1 MSEALA
7 KPARPDPESAPL
19 DELDLFLPDLFHDDY
34 HVKVFERLRAED
46 PVFHQEVEELGSTW
60 NVTRY
65 EDIMAVD
72 TDHETFS
79 SDGSIVATDQD
90 EDFALP
96 MFIAMDPPRHDQQR
110 REVNG
115 VVAPRNLAVMEETI
129 RGRVQTILAG
139 LPIGETFNWVDEVSI
154 ELTTQ
159 MLATLFDFP
168 FEDRRKLTRW
178 SDVATADDQSG
189 IIESEEQRREELIEC
204 LMYFTE
210 LWNQR
215 VNQPP
220 AMDLVSM
227 LAHGESTK
235 NMDPME
241 YLGNLVLLI
250 VGGNDT
256 TRNSITGGVRFL
268 NQFPDEYRKL
278 TDNPGL
284 IPNMVPEIIRFQ
296 TPLAYMRRTTTKD
309 VVLGGKHIPKGGRVL
324 MWYVSGNR
332 DSQMIDQADR
342 FWIDRPKARQQLSFG
357 FGIHRCMGN
366 RLAEMQ
372 LRVLWEEILTKFE
385 RVEVVGEP
393 SYVNSNFVKGYSHLP
408 VRLHAK

>member
-115 VVAPRNLAVMEETI
+115 VVAPRNLVVMEETI

-168 FEDRRKLTRW
+168 FEDRHKLTRW

-215 VNQPP
+215 VNEPP

>member
-46 PVFHQEVEELGSTW
+46 PVYHQEVEELGSTW

-189 IIESEEQRREELIEC
+189 IIESEEQRREELTEC

-210 LWNQR
+210 LWNHR

>member
-1 MSEALA
+1 M
-7 KPARPDPESAPL
+7 

-46 PVFHQEVEELGSTW
+46 PVYHQEVEELGSTW

-189 IIESEEQRREELIEC
+189 IIESEEQRREELTEC

>member
-1 MSEALA
+1 MSEALQM
-7 KPARPDPESAPL
+7 PTRPDPDTAAL
-19 DELDLFLPDLFHDDY
+19 NELDLMLPDLFHDDY

-46 PVFHQEVEELGSTW
+46 PIYRQEVEEIGTVW
-60 NVTRY
+60 NVTKY
-65 EDIMAVD
+65 QDIMAVD
-72 TDHETFS
+72 TDHERFS
-79 SDGSIVATDQD
+79 SEGSIVVTDQE
-90 EDFALP
+90 EDFPLP

-115 VVAPRNLAVMEETI
+115 AVAPRNLAVMEGTI
-129 RGRVQTILAG
+129 RARVQKILDD
-139 LPIGETFNWVDEVSI
+139 LPVGETFNWVDLVSI

-178 SDVATADDQSG
+178 SDVATADEASG
-189 IIESEEQRREELIEC
+189 IIDSEEQRREELGEC
-204 LMYFTE
+204 LGYFTE

-220 AMDLVSM
+220 AGDLVSM

-235 NMDPME
+235 NMGPME
-241 YLGNLVLLI
+241 YLGNLILLI

-256 TRNSITGGVRFL
+256 TRNSISGGVRFL
-268 NQFPDEYRKL
+268 NQFPDEYQKL
-278 TDNPGL
+278 MANPGL
-284 IPNMVPEIIRFQ
+284 ISNMVPEIIRYQ
-296 TPLAYMRRTTTKD
+296 TPLAYMRRTTTRD
-309 VVLGGKHIPKGGRVL
+309 VQLGDKLIPEGDRVL

-332 DSQMIDQADR
+332 DSSMIDQADR

-372 LRVLWEEILTKFE
+372 LRVLWEEILNRFQA
-385 RVEVVGEP
+385 VEVVGEP
-393 SYVNSNFVKGYSHLP
+393 TYVNSNFVKGYSDLP
-408 VRLHAK
+408 VIVHRR

>member
-1 MSEALA
+1 MSEAL
-7 KPARPDPESAPL
+7 KSPLRPDPDSAAL
-19 DELDLFLPDLFHDDY
+19 NELDLQLPDLFHDDY

-46 PVFHQEVEELGSTW
+46 PIYRQEVEEIGTVW
-60 NVTRY
+60 NVTKY
-65 EDIMAVD
+65 QDIMAVD
-72 TDHETFS
+72 TDHDSFS
-79 SDGSIVATDQD
+79 SEGSIVVTDQE
-90 EDFALP
+90 EDFPLP

-115 VVAPRNLAVMEETI
+115 AVAPRNLAVMEGTI
-129 RGRVQTILAG
+129 RGRVQKILDD
-139 LPIGETFNWVDEVSI
+139 LPVGETFNWVDLVSI

-178 SDVATADDQSG
+178 SDVATADETSG
-189 IIESEEQRREELIEC
+189 IVDSEEQRREELGEC
-204 LMYFTE
+204 LGYFTE

-220 AMDLVSM
+220 AGDLVSM

-235 NMDPME
+235 NMGPME
-241 YLGNLVLLI
+241 YLGNLILLI

-256 TRNSITGGVRFL
+256 TRNSISGGVRFL
-268 NQFPDEYRKL
+268 NQFPDEYQKL
-278 TDNPGL
+278 MANPGL

-296 TPLAYMRRTTTKD
+296 TPLAYMRRTTTQD
-309 VVLGGKHIPKGGRVL
+309 VQLGDKLIPEGDRVL
-324 MWYVSGNR
+324 MWYISGNR
-332 DSQMIDQADR
+332 DSQVIDQADR

-372 LRVLWEEILTKFE
+372 LRVLWEEILNRFE

-393 SYVNSNFVKGYSHLP
+393 TYVNSNFVRGYSDLP
-408 VRLHAK
+408 VIVHRS

>member
-1 MSEALA
+1 MSEAL
-7 KPARPDPESAPL
+7 KSPLRPDPDSAAL
-19 DELDLFLPDLFHDDY
+19 NELDLQLPDLFHDDY

-46 PVFHQEVEELGSTW
+46 PVYRQEVEEIGTVW
-60 NVTRY
+60 NVTKY
-65 EDIMAVD
+65 QDIMAVD
-72 TDHETFS
+72 TDHDSFS
-79 SDGSIVATDQD
+79 SEGSIVVTDQE
-90 EDFALP
+90 EDFPLP

-115 VVAPRNLAVMEETI
+115 AVAPRNLAVMEGTI
-129 RGRVQTILAG
+129 RGRVQKILDD
-139 LPIGETFNWVDEVSI
+139 LPVGETFNWVDLVSI

-178 SDVATADDQSG
+178 SDVATADETSG
-189 IIESEEQRREELIEC
+189 IVDSEEQRREELGEC
-204 LMYFTE
+204 LGYFTE

-220 AMDLVSM
+220 AGDLVSM

-235 NMDPME
+235 NMGPME
-241 YLGNLVLLI
+241 YLGNLILLI

-256 TRNSITGGVRFL
+256 TRNSISGGVRFL
-268 NQFPDEYRKL
+268 NQFPDEYQKL
-278 TDNPGL
+278 MANPGL
-284 IPNMVPEIIRFQ
+284 IPNMVPEIIRYQ
-296 TPLAYMRRTTTKD
+296 TPLAYMRRTTTRD
-309 VVLGGKHIPKGGRVL
+309 VKLGDKLIPEGDRVL

-332 DSQMIDQADR
+332 DSSMIDEADR

-372 LRVLWEEILTKFE
+372 LRVLWEEIVNRFE

-393 SYVNSNFVKGYSHLP
+393 THVNSNFVKGYSDLP
-408 VRLHAK
+408 VIVHRK

>member
-1 MSEALA
+1 MSEAL
-7 KPARPDPESAPL
+7 KSPLRPDPDSAAL
-19 DELDLFLPDLFHDDY
+19 NELDLQLPDLFHDDY

-46 PVFHQEVEELGSTW
+46 PVYRQEVEEIGTVW
-60 NVTRY
+60 NVTKY
-65 EDIMAVD
+65 QDIMAVD
-72 TDHETFS
+72 TDHDSFS
-79 SDGSIVATDQD
+79 SEGSIVVTDQE
-90 EDFALP
+90 EDFPLP
-96 MFIAMDPPRHDQQR
+96 MLIAMDPPRHDQQR

-115 VVAPRNLAVMEETI
+115 AVAPRNLAVMEGTI
-129 RGRVQTILAG
+129 RGRVQKILDD
-139 LPIGETFNWVDEVSI
+139 LPVGETFNWVDLVSI

-178 SDVATADDQSG
+178 SDVATADETSG
-189 IIESEEQRREELIEC
+189 IVDSEEQRREELGEC
-204 LMYFTE
+204 LGYFTE

-220 AMDLVSM
+220 AGDLVSM

-235 NMDPME
+235 NMGPME
-241 YLGNLVLLI
+241 YLGNLILLI

-256 TRNSITGGVRFL
+256 TRNSISGGVRFL
-268 NQFPDEYRKL
+268 NQFPDEYQKL
-278 TDNPGL
+278 MANPGL
-284 IPNMVPEIIRFQ
+284 IPNMVPEIIRYQ
-296 TPLAYMRRTTTKD
+296 TPLAYMRRTTTRD
-309 VVLGGKHIPKGGRVL
+309 VKLGDKLIPEGDRVL

-332 DSQMIDQADR
+332 DSSMIDEADR

-372 LRVLWEEILTKFE
+372 LRVLWEEIVNRFE

-393 SYVNSNFVKGYSHLP
+393 THVNSNFVKGYSDLP
-408 VRLHAK
+408 VIVHRK

>member
-46 PVFHQEVEELGSTW
+46 PVYHQEVEELGSTW

-189 IIESEEQRREELIEC
+189 IIESEEQRREELTEC

-296 TPLAYMRRTTTKD
+296 TSLAYMRRTTTKD

>member
-34 HVKVFERLRAED
+34 HVKVFERLRAEA
-46 PVFHQEVEELGSTW
+46 PVFQQEVEELGSTW

>member
-1 MSEALA
+1 MSEAL
-7 KPARPDPESAPL
+7 KSPLRPDPESVAL
-19 DELDLFLPDLFHDDY
+19 NELDLQLPDLFHDDY

-46 PVFHQEVEELGSTW
+46 PIYRQEVEEIGTVW
-60 NVTRY
+60 NVTKY
-65 EDIMAVD
+65 QDIMAVD
-72 TDHETFS
+72 TDHDSFS
-79 SDGSIVATDQD
+79 SEGSIVVTDQE
-90 EDFALP
+90 EDFPLP

-115 VVAPRNLAVMEETI
+115 SVAPRNLAVMEGTI
-129 RGRVQTILAG
+129 RGRVQKILED
-139 LPIGETFNWVDEVSI
+139 LPVGETFNWVDLVSI

-178 SDVATADDQSG
+178 SDVATADEASG
-189 IIESEEQRREELIEC
+189 IIDSEEQRREELGEC
-204 LMYFTE
+204 LGYFTE

-220 AMDLVSM
+220 AGDLVSM

-235 NMDPME
+235 NMGPME
-241 YLGNLVLLI
+241 YLGNLILLI

-268 NQFPDEYRKL
+268 NQFPDEYQKL
-278 TDNPGL
+278 MANPGL
-284 IPNMVPEIIRFQ
+284 IPNMVPEIIRYQ
-296 TPLAYMRRTTTKD
+296 TPLAYMRRTTTRD
-309 VVLGGKHIPKGGRVL
+309 VQLGDKLIPEGDRVL
-324 MWYVSGNR
+324 MWYISGNR
-332 DSQMIDQADR
+332 DSQVIDQADR

-372 LRVLWEEILTKFE
+372 LRVLWEEILNRFE

-393 SYVNSNFVKGYSHLP
+393 TYVNSNFVRGYSDLP
-408 VRLHAK
+408 VIVHRR

>member
-1 MSEALA
+1 MSEAL
-7 KPARPDPESAPL
+7 KSPLRPDPESVAL
-19 DELDLFLPDLFHDDY
+19 NELDLQLPDLFHDDY

-46 PVFHQEVEELGSTW
+46 PIYRQEVEEIGTVW
-60 NVTRY
+60 NVTKY
-65 EDIMAVD
+65 QDIMAVD
-72 TDHETFS
+72 TDHDSFS
-79 SDGSIVATDQD
+79 SEGSIVVTDQE
-90 EDFALP
+90 EDFPLP

-115 VVAPRNLAVMEETI
+115 SVAPRNLAVMEGTI
-129 RGRVQTILAG
+129 RGRVQKILDD
-139 LPIGETFNWVDEVSI
+139 LPVGETFNWVDLVSI

-178 SDVATADDQSG
+178 SDVATADDTSG
-189 IIESEEQRREELIEC
+189 IVDSEEQRREELGEC
-204 LMYFTE
+204 LGYFTE

-220 AMDLVSM
+220 AGDLVSM

-235 NMDPME
+235 NMGPME
-241 YLGNLVLLI
+241 YLGNLILLI

-256 TRNSITGGVRFL
+256 TRNSISGGVRFL
-268 NQFPDEYRKL
+268 NQFPDEYQKL
-278 TDNPGL
+278 MANPGL
-284 IPNMVPEIIRFQ
+284 IPNMVPEIIRYQ
-296 TPLAYMRRTTTKD
+296 TPLAYMRRTTTRD
-309 VVLGGKHIPKGGRVL
+309 VKLGDKLIPEGDRVL

-332 DSQMIDQADR
+332 DSSMIDQADR

-372 LRVLWEEILTKFE
+372 LRVLWEEILNRFE

-393 SYVNSNFVKGYSHLP
+393 TYVNSNFVKGYSDLP
-408 VRLHAK
+408 VIVHRK

>member
-46 PVFHQEVEELGSTW
+46 PVFNQEVEELGSTW

>member
-46 PVFHQEVEELGSTW
+46 PVYHQEVEELGSTW

-139 LPIGETFNWVDEVSI
+139 LPIGKTFNWVDEVSI

-189 IIESEEQRREELIEC
+189 IIESEEQRREELTEC

>member
-129 RGRVQTILAG
+129 RWA
-139 LPIGETFNWVDEVSI
+139 
-154 ELTTQ
+154 
-159 MLATLFDFP
+159 
-168 FEDRRKLTRW
+168 
-178 SDVATADDQSG
+178 
-189 IIESEEQRREELIEC
+189 
-204 LMYFTE
+204 
-210 LWNQR
+210 
-215 VNQPP
+215 
-220 AMDLVSM
+220 
-227 LAHGESTK
+227 AHWR
-235 NMDPME
+235 NLQ
-241 YLGNLVLLI
+241 LG
-250 VGGNDT
+250 
-256 TRNSITGGVRFL
+256 
-268 NQFPDEYRKL
+268 
-278 TDNPGL
+278 
-284 IPNMVPEIIRFQ
+284 
-296 TPLAYMRRTTTKD
+296 
-309 VVLGGKHIPKGGRVL
+309 
-324 MWYVSGNR
+324 
-332 DSQMIDQADR
+332 
-342 FWIDRPKARQQLSFG
+342 
-357 FGIHRCMGN
+357 
-366 RLAEMQ
+366 
-372 LRVLWEEILTKFE
+372 
-385 RVEVVGEP
+385 
-393 SYVNSNFVKGYSHLP
+393 
-408 VRLHAK
+408 

>member
-7 KPARPDPESAPL
+7 KPARPDPESVPL

-168 FEDRRKLTRW
+168 FEDRHKLTRW